1 MGGPFMVE
9 IVFCRVTR
17 RGRKKKAGMNK
28 LARENCRNDGP
39 MQSFIPPDNMVKLT
53 LDLSDTGPVFSA
65 LDEMMLKM
73 SMDGIEDSKGKP
85 KGGNAKAALKNLL
98 KSGIPGIEGMLG
110 GEEPAPRFGKG
121 GGKKGFNKMN
131 DASKKKFMSAIFG
144 EEGTQIDS
152 STAAALLAATCS
164 GGNPDIGNRLAE
176 LLVPE
181 MDEKVDPAMMAA
193 LMSACSLINAGAGTE
208 EVMNIMKMEL
218 AASGLSEEEI
228 LHKTQLLM
236 KAFGKEEVGSTA
248 EYKLL
253 SKQKNK
259 ALIKAEIPPKDFSA
273 IVLAHKAIASC
284 GASPENC
291 AKVLMIYSTLS
302 KKGANPMHV
311 AQAMKNLGTLSDEN
325 KTACQ
330 ESILKSWENPK
341 FAKLDVMV
349 PVRMHQALDNENEPG
364 WAEVKALKDIVGG
377 VSPNSPEAIELNL
390 SRATKSA
397 GLKKD
402 DIGRALVAFKAI
414 SLLGVDP
421 VTLAKIMFMEKTI
434 CENGVPGSE
443 VGRVLNDGVM
453 PTEATQSLI
462 DEVKDK
468 LCEETKPNDIE
479 HTVNVYNNL
488 KFKSNIP
495 TEVIE
500 FVDKSLIQVR
510 CSLEDVADNMI
521 SSLSARG
528 EKTSRIVG
536 QVTEMLKKTGATA
549 HVTATTLMPPLVE
562 LTGEKEVVLVKTVAR
577 NLKDVDY
584 ESEEIKGAVTDMI
597 VKIIEDDPA
606 QHAEG
611 VASIEATL
619 KDFGMS
625 LPEIKA
631 YVGANLPPPPTPP
644 EEVERRRQ
652 VAEELERL
660 EKAEQE
666 RDRLTALKLSDPE
679 AYEREMNPKPAH
691 KGLEGLKSDSRRG
704 SLLLP
709 ESRSRQGSIV
719 LGGTERRGSYY
730 HDEVTTRASVA
741 MVTDDPEHKK
751 NLKTA
756 LSSVIANGGEEDDLV
771 NGNANGMSMPGMPGS
786 LPPGT
791 SIQKNSDGS
800 ISVGGKKLPPGA
812 SLQTNPDGSVS
823 IAGDL
828 PAGAKIERN
837 KDGTVTVN
845 GTKMPTEITVVTNP
859 DGTMSIATNP
869 LGGAELPQNAV
880 MNTDGSVS
888 LPQGTQLQQ
897 NSDGSISINGATLP
911 PGTQVQ
917 QMSDGSIALISSGAP
932 ATNVS
937 TNKDGTVSVG
947 GVSLPKGAK
956 ASKSGTVSLPKGT
969 DIDKNPDGSIS
980 VNGKKMP
987 SGTVAQVNTDGSVTL
1002 VSQASL
1008 MSGQLTPQTNLDGT
1022 LSLGEVKLPKGA
1034 GKNID
1039 GTISLPAGS
1048 NITKNADG
1056 SVTLDGKK
1064 LPPGTAAQ
1072 TNADGS
1078 ISLVSKVSILPE
1090 QLSTQTNADGTVS
1103 LGNVKLSKGSSQNVD
1118 GSISLPS
1125 TAKVSRNA
1133 DGSVSVDGK
1142 KLPPGVSVRTNSDGS
1157 LSVVSTAPPHMNI
1170 KTNNDGTVSL
1180 GDVKLPKGAG
1190 ANLDGSITLPKG
1202 SDLFKNPDGS
1212 ITLDGKEL
1220 PPGTQIKTNK
1230 DGSVSLVATSV
1241 STSLDGV
1248 ISVGNVRL
1256 PQGSSSNVDG
1266 SVSIPKGVKV
1276 QKNSDGSLS
1285 YGGETFP
1292 FGTEVITNSDGSQL
1306 LKVPNL
1312 TQGTPSLKTGLVYCM
1327 LTLIFH
1333 VCF

>member
-53 LDLSDTGPVFSA
+53 LDLSDSGPVFSA

-325 KTACQ
+325 KTSCQ

-468 LCEETKPNDIE
+468 LCEETKPTDIE

-756 LSSVIANGGEEDDLV
+756 LAGAFGEVGTAGVNGPVNGNLSSVIANGGGILAGLPADASEEEITKRLK
-771 NGNANGMSMPGMPGS
+771 AAGMSEA
-786 LPPGT
+786 
-791 SIQKNSDGS
+791 D
-800 ISVGGKKLPPGA
+800 VKKMMGA
-812 SLQTNPDGSVS
+812 SKGKGLSPESRALMEQILASTSSQDEISSRVS
-823 IAGDL
+823 ALLAGTALSSSRGVAKGEGREIDMVEYE
-828 PAGAKIERN
+828 GANLSEARER
-837 KDGTVTVN
+837 KDGFEMPDIPYVPIPDLREGTVN
-845 GTKMPTEITVVTNP
+845 GVRLRDHSGGAGSVKRGSIKRQSEIMREKKKSRQEEREEERERKASYFRKVTGLRRAKVPLMVYSCGGFSRCFRIARFYDVEGPPVGVEYSRNP
-859 DGTMSIATNP
+859 DVPNEHRDDRK
-869 LGGAELPQNAV
+869 EL
-880 MNTDGSVS
+880 
-888 LPQGTQLQQ
+888 
-897 NSDGSISINGATLP
+897 
-911 PGTQVQ
+911 
-917 QMSDGSIALISSGAP
+917 
-932 ATNVS
+932 
-937 TNKDGTVSVG
+937 
-947 GVSLPKGAK
+947 
-956 ASKSGTVSLPKGT
+956 
-969 DIDKNPDGSIS
+969 NPD
-980 VNGKKMP
+980 
-987 SGTVAQVNTDGSVTL
+987 L
-1002 VSQASL
+1002 
-1008 MSGQLTPQTNLDGT
+1008 
-1022 LSLGEVKLPKGA
+1022 
-1034 GKNID
+1034 
-1039 GTISLPAGS
+1039 
-1048 NITKNADG
+1048 
-1056 SVTLDGKK
+1056 
-1064 LPPGTAAQ
+1064 
-1072 TNADGS
+1072 
-1078 ISLVSKVSILPE
+1078 
-1090 QLSTQTNADGTVS
+1090 
-1103 LGNVKLSKGSSQNVD
+1103 
-1118 GSISLPS
+1118 
-1125 TAKVSRNA
+1125 
-1133 DGSVSVDGK
+1133 
-1142 KLPPGVSVRTNSDGS
+1142 
-1157 LSVVSTAPPHMNI
+1157 
-1170 KTNNDGTVSL
+1170 
-1180 GDVKLPKGAG
+1180 
-1190 ANLDGSITLPKG
+1190 
-1202 SDLFKNPDGS
+1202 
-1212 ITLDGKEL
+1212 
-1220 PPGTQIKTNK
+1220 
-1230 DGSVSLVATSV
+1230 
-1241 STSLDGV
+1241 
-1248 ISVGNVRL
+1248 
-1256 PQGSSSNVDG
+1256 
-1266 SVSIPKGVKV
+1266 
-1276 QKNSDGSLS
+1276 
-1285 YGGETFP
+1285 
-1292 FGTEVITNSDGSQL
+1292 
-1306 LKVPNL
+1306 
-1312 TQGTPSLKTGLVYCM
+1312 
-1327 LTLIFH
+1327 
-1333 VCF
+1333 

>member
-1 MGGPFMVE
+1 MVE

-17 RGRKKKAGMNK
+17 RGRKKRSGMNK

-98 KSGIPGIEGMLG
+98 KSGIPGIEGMFG
-110 GEEPAPRFGKG
+110 GEDPTPRFGKKG
-121 GGKKGFNKMN
+121 SGKKGFHKMN
-131 DASKKKFMSAIFG
+131 DQSKKKFMSAIFG
-144 EEGTQIDS
+144 PEGTQIDS
-152 STAAALLAATCS
+152 ATAAALLAATCS
-164 GGNPDIGNRLAE
+164 GGNPDIGNKLAE

-181 MDEKVDPAMMAA
+181 MNEQVDPTMMAA

-208 EVMNIMKMEL
+208 EVMKVMMMEL
-218 AASGLSEEEI
+218 AASGMSEEEI

-273 IVLAHKAIASC
+273 IVLAHKAIAAC

-291 AKVLMIYSTLS
+291 AKVLMIYSTLA
-302 KKGANPMHV
+302 KKGANSDHV
-311 AQAMKNLGTLSDEN
+311 AQAMKNLGQLSDDT
-325 KTACQ
+325 KQACKDN
-330 ESILKSWENPK
+330 ILKSWENPK
-341 FAKLDVMV
+341 FSKADVMV

-364 WAEVKALKDIVGG
+364 WAEVKSLKDIVGG

-390 SRATKSA
+390 ARATKSG

-414 SLLGVDP
+414 NLLGVDP

-434 CENGVPGSE
+434 CENGVPGGE

-453 PTEATQSLI
+453 PPEATQSLI

-468 LCEETKPNDIE
+468 LCDETKNSDIDC
-479 HTVNVYNNL
+479 TVNVYNNL

-562 LTGEKEVVLVKTVAR
+562 LTGDKEVVLTKTIAR
-577 NLKDVDY
+577 NLKEVDY
-584 ESEEIKGAVTDMI
+584 EGEEIKGAVTDMI
-597 VKIIEDDPA
+597 VKIIEDDPS

-619 KDFGMS
+619 KEMGMS

-631 YVGANLPPPPTPP
+631 YVGSNLPPPPTPP
-644 EEVERRRQ
+644 EEIERRRQ

-660 EKAEQE
+660 EKAEAE
-666 RDRLTALKLSDPE
+666 RERLAALKLSDPE
-679 AYEREMNPKPAH
+679 AYENEVNPKPVH

-756 LSSVIANGGEEDDLV
+756 LAGAFDENGELGDTAGKGNLSSVIANGGGLL
-771 NGNANGMSMPGMPGS
+771 A
-786 LPPGT
+786 
-791 SIQKNSDGS
+791 
-800 ISVGGKKLPPGA
+800 
-812 SLQTNPDGSVS
+812 
-823 IAGDL
+823 DL
-828 PAGAKIERN
+828 PADASEEEIKARLKAAGVSESEMGAMMGAVKGKGLSPESRALMEKILASESSQ
-837 KDGTVTVN
+837 
-845 GTKMPTEITVVTNP
+845 E
-859 DGTMSIATNP
+859 
-869 LGGAELPQNAV
+869 E
-880 MNTDGSVS
+880 
-888 LPQGTQLQQ
+888 
-897 NSDGSISINGATLP
+897 
-911 PGTQVQ
+911 
-917 QMSDGSIALISSGAP
+917 ISSRVA
-932 ATNVS
+932 ALLA
-937 TNKDGTVSVG
+937 GTS
-947 GVSLPKGAK
+947 
-956 ASKSGTVSLPKGT
+956 
-969 DIDKNPDGSIS
+969 
-980 VNGKKMP
+980 
-987 SGTVAQVNTDGSVTL
+987 
-1002 VSQASL
+1002 
-1008 MSGQLTPQTNLDGT
+1008 
-1022 LSLGEVKLPKGA
+1022 
-1034 GKNID
+1034 
-1039 GTISLPAGS
+1039 
-1048 NITKNADG
+1048 
-1056 SVTLDGKK
+1056 
-1064 LPPGTAAQ
+1064 
-1072 TNADGS
+1072 
-1078 ISLVSKVSILPE
+1078 
-1090 QLSTQTNADGTVS
+1090 LST
-1103 LGNVKLSKGSSQNVD
+1103 SKGLTNGGGREVD
-1118 GSISLPS
+1118 MVGYE
-1125 TAKVSRNA
+1125 
-1133 DGSVSVDGK
+1133 
-1142 KLPPGVSVRTNSDGS
+1142 
-1157 LSVVSTAPPHMNI
+1157 
-1170 KTNNDGTVSL
+1170 
-1180 GDVKLPKGAG
+1180 G
-1190 ANLDGSITLPKG
+1190 ANLSEARERKDTFEMPDIPSIVIPELRDGGMVNGVRMRDHSGGAGTIKRGSIKRQSEIMREKKKSRQEEREEERERKASYFRKVTGLRRAKVPLMVYSCGGFSRCFRIARFYDIEGPPVGVEYSRGDDRKE
-1202 SDLFKNPDGS
+1202 LNPD
-1212 ITLDGKEL
+1212 L
-1220 PPGTQIKTNK
+1220 
-1230 DGSVSLVATSV
+1230 
-1241 STSLDGV
+1241 
-1248 ISVGNVRL
+1248 
-1256 PQGSSSNVDG
+1256 
-1266 SVSIPKGVKV
+1266 
-1276 QKNSDGSLS
+1276 
-1285 YGGETFP
+1285 
-1292 FGTEVITNSDGSQL
+1292 
-1306 LKVPNL
+1306 
-1312 TQGTPSLKTGLVYCM
+1312 
-1327 LTLIFH
+1327 
-1333 VCF
+1333 